1 MKYKYII
8 MYILSLGDAGMTSW
22 PRLDISVDA
31 PILTTTQQLHHHSWS
46 IFKAV
51 SARKRTAEERENDHA
66 LASKEKHLQDM
77 TNHQHDNFH
86 GGMQDICMKVKLH
99 HLRINSLQ
107 ANGEVST
114 CIGLCKIFYASCTIF
129 LHPGIWQIIHTKVIS
144 CLGWFSIKSLLE
156 TELHQKLCRTS
167 TSRSFMKFQHIHL
180 SQCPKVSP

>member
-1 MKYKYII
+1 
-8 MYILSLGDAGMTSW
+8 MTSW
-22 PRLDISVDA
+22 PRLDISVDV
-31 PILTTTQQLHHHSWS
+31 PILTTTQQLHLHSWS

-77 TNHQHDNFH
+77 TNHQHYNFQ
-86 GGMQDICMKVKLH
+86 GCMQDICMKVKLH

-107 ANGEVST
+107 AKGEVSM

-167 TSRSFMKFQHIHL
+167 TSRSFNTFISVNVQKFHPKIHGTSRQSIL
-180 SQCPKVSP
+180 RTLNHPAR